1 MAMCPRM
8 CWKLFLLAEVLPV
21 LTQGRQNQS
30 DVSHIKTS
38 ISPSPTI
45 TAPTSSIASP
55 IKDDEDLNANRE
67 GNIVSPHEFKGRFAI
82 TNIDYKPQYANVKS
96 DEYKTL
102 KDSLEKALD
111 SSLENTVPGY
121 IMCAVRWFYK
131 GSVITDFVVFV
142 NGNENVSPEEL
153 QKAIV
158 SASSTGSLANFKLK
172 NVVIESP
179 QDQRSG
185 ENEDN
190 KGSMIMI
197 ELWMIITFGGI
208 VIVIVLLFFI
218 LGLLIRNRLLKK
230 ALTQERRVTE
240 DLRHQQQLQQEGT
253 RETLSIV
260 AASST
265 DELTTMLDSK
275 KEVKKYQSRSFS
287 IGTSRS
293 AERLM
298 ELLKDSDQVKTA
310 TGERAERNS
319 STVFS
324 GSATVPSV
332 ISNVSAHE
340 GEFSTSS
347 SLIDDVT
354 MSGDHTYPRKVPF
367 AMSKPLIF
375 ISPPKENTVSTAKE
389 DWPQD
394 EETQKEGDESEFTK
408 LKYTP
413 AILQQVQAFEQ
424 GTINTSDEEEND
436 KNKLMRSEPKKLRH
450 ISLSATAS
458 QQMNISE
465 ERRRREHEIRP
476 LGGVIKRF
484 ALRPSDTDNSATE

>member
-1 MAMCPRM
+1 MFQPIALHELCYLSQCNTESHIYPGI
-8 CWKLFLLAEVLPV
+8 KHFFFSVLPV

-30 DVSHIKTS
+30 DVSHIITS

-67 GNIVSPHEFKGRFAI
+67 GNIVSPREFKGRFAI

-218 LGLLIRNRLLKK
+218 LGLL
-230 ALTQERRVTE
+230 V
-240 DLRHQQQLQQEGT
+240 
-253 RETLSIV
+253 
-260 AASST
+260 
-265 DELTTMLDSK
+265 SK
-275 KEVKKYQSRSFS
+275 
-287 IGTSRS
+287 G
-293 AERLM
+293 
-298 ELLKDSDQVKTA
+298 
-310 TGERAERNS
+310 
-319 STVFS
+319 
-324 GSATVPSV
+324 
-332 ISNVSAHE
+332 
-340 GEFSTSS
+340 
-347 SLIDDVT
+347 
-354 MSGDHTYPRKVPF
+354 
-367 AMSKPLIF
+367 
-375 ISPPKENTVSTAKE
+375 
-389 DWPQD
+389 
-394 EETQKEGDESEFTK
+394 
-408 LKYTP
+408 
-413 AILQQVQAFEQ
+413 
-424 GTINTSDEEEND
+424 
-436 KNKLMRSEPKKLRH
+436 
-450 ISLSATAS
+450 
-458 QQMNISE
+458 
-465 ERRRREHEIRP
+465 
-476 LGGVIKRF
+476 
-484 ALRPSDTDNSATE
+484 